1 MPIRVVP
8 QPSDPRRPVAA
19 PLWRELVG
27 SAVRARRL
35 QRGLRLRDVAER
47 AGISAQYLSEVE
59 RGRKDPSSEMLES
72 ICGALGLDLLD
83 LVHAVGTRLGR
94 IELGTRLGRIE
105 VGSAGRS
112 TIGVAGPV
120 SSGCSVT
127 AMVRAAA

>member
-47 AGISAQYLSEVE
+47 ASISAQYLSEVE

-83 LVHAVGTRLGR
+83 LVHAVGARLVR
-94 IELGTRLGRIE
+94 VE
-105 VGSAGRS
+105 VGTAGRS

-120 SSGCSVT
+120 SSGGSVT
-127 AMVRAAA
+127 AMVCAAA